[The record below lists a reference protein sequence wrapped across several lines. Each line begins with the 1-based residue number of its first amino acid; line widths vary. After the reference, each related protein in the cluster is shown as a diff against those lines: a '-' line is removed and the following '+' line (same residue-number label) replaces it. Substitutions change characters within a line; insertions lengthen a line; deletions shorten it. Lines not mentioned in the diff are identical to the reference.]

1 MPFFTSRSYKASGI
15 SFRGTHLI
23 SGHVDQKDDFGNRIT
38 IEDEIQ
44 DWFIED
50 FGYRKHVLV
59 ANQDC

>member
-23 SGHVDQKDDFGNRIT
+23 SGHVDQKDGLV
-38 IEDEIQ
+38 EKK

-50 FGYRKHVLV
+50 SGYRKHVLV